1 MCLLLYRT
9 RGAYP
14 PPCAR
19 KAGTLVDFFFS
30 EKGGLEVG
38 VLDGRDMEGGREGG
52 LVRLCC
58 FKVCVCVC
66 EREREGK
73 KGVGIGDVE
82 WLVFFFF
89 WGER

>member
-19 KAGTLVDFFFS
+19 KAGTLVDFFFP

-38 VLDGRDMEGGREGG
+38 VLDGRDMEGGREVW
-52 LVRLCC
+52 LDFAASKC
-58 FKVCVCVC
+58 VCVCVRGR
-66 EREREGK
+66 ERERKE
-73 KGVGIGDVE
+73 
-82 WLVFFFF
+82 
-89 WGER
+89 